1 MRLFK
6 FLALAFTC
14 IAAVNSCQE
23 PEIGPEADPFIE
35 IDKLQIEAPYQGME
49 TTVNINSNTKWTLA
63 RTDESGNPIDWVK
76 FDKLS
81 YQGSLELGVKVM
93 ENPTQEERKALI
105 TFDADGEKAFLEVV
119 QAANPN
125 EPVIPDEPETPDTP
139 VDGNKKVLTFDFTSA
154 PQEGWPTAQG
164 DAASNMNKTVVYTLD
179 GVSYNFILREAPGSK
194 GEKIFWR
201 HDGEK
206 DYFALAAPYR
216 YLGLPIVEGYALE
229 TVKIVLGNKQAS
241 IGYITD
247 EIGGITADTHPRAV
261 SEEADLNLDAGT
273 EIVFD
278 VYSTYPSTQ
287 YYLYCKKLNVIVSTL
302 QLTYVP
308 ADDSGMTEPENPEP
322 ENPEPENPEPENP
335 EPENP
340 EPENPEPEN
349 PAPAETMEL
358 EFDFATAA
366 QDGWPMEKGDS
377 ESNMNK
383 TVTYTLDGKPY
394 NFILLEAPGS
404 KGEKIYWK
412 SEEFFVLEAQYRYLG
427 LPIVDGYALTTVDCT
442 VGKQVAQ
449 TASYVTSSIGGITAN
464 DHPATDTAAQSWN
477 KEVGTVIT
485 YEVNA
490 TDAAKQYYLYCKS
503 KGTYMSKLKLT
514 YTKL

>member
-1 MRLFK
+1 M
-6 FLALAFTC
+6 
-14 IAAVNSCQE
+14 S
-23 PEIGPEADPFIE
+23 PP
-35 IDKLQIEAPYQGME
+35 
-49 TTVNINSNTKWTLA
+49 SH
-63 RTDESGNPIDWVK
+63 GN
-76 FDKLS
+76 
-81 YQGSLELGVKVM
+81 Q
-93 ENPTQEERKALI
+93 
-105 TFDADGEKAFLEVV
+105 
-119 QAANPN
+119 
-125 EPVIPDEPETPDTP
+125 PDIR
-139 VDGNKKVLTFDFTSA
+139 G
-154 PQEGWPTAQG
+154 
-164 DAASNMNKTVVYTLD
+164 
-179 GVSYNFILREAPGSK
+179 
-194 GEKIFWR
+194 
-201 HDGEK
+201 
-206 DYFALAAPYR
+206 
-216 YLGLPIVEGYALE
+216 
-229 TVKIVLGNKQAS
+229 
-241 IGYITD
+241 
-247 EIGGITADTHPRAV
+247 
-261 SEEADLNLDAGT
+261 
-273 EIVFD
+273 
-278 VYSTYPSTQ
+278 
-287 YYLYCKKLNVIVSTL
+287 
-302 QLTYVP
+302 
-308 ADDSGMTEPENPEP
+308 
-322 ENPEPENPEPENP
+322 
-335 EPENP
+335 
-340 EPENPEPEN
+340 PEN